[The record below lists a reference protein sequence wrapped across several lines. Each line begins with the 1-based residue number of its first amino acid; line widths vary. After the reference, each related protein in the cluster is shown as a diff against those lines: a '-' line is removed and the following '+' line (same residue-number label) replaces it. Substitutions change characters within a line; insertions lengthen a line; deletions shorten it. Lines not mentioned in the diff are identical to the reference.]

1 MVKTLGFEPRNG
13 GSIPPPAS
21 IYLRGDFMRN
31 KFISLLLVVAVA
43 LALCVPAFAAY
54 GTTPTYATGN
64 YQYSYSTSSTG
75 SADFFT
81 ALMAQLRYIYSN
93 LNTVNTWLKSCSTY
107 LGGISTDV
115 NSIKLDAISI
125 KTNTSSAAT
134 TLTNIKSDTGSI
146 KTDVDTIESR
156 LVTQGTTLSNIYSS
170 VVAAATEKTQSA
182 ILTAVKSISTDGLAT
197 EKTLAS
203 ADSRLATLN
212 NKVAT
217 AENQAALLNLLDDDS
232 YRVYQFYERNGE
244 YIYQAIPVGMSTGHT
259 SFLGAV
265 DNRLINMSNML
276 FKLTDTLADPAD
288 VALKDAT
295 DDQRTSV
302 TDYMGSTA
310 SGDKYSSVLD
320 YSNTLVGGLDTGT
333 DMDEAR
339 SFTKG
344 LFFSDPSGPFWL
356 WFSQNVADDLDPS
369 GGVSAVSTFA
379 LDDDSSDDV
388 VWVIDPTA
396 TADDIVSNFFSE
408 YGGDW

>member
-217 AENQAALLNLLDDDS
+217 AQNQVALLNL
-232 YRVYQFYERNGE
+232 FN
-244 YIYQAIPVGMSTGHT
+244 
-259 SFLGAV
+259 
-265 DNRLINMSNML
+265 
-276 FKLTDTLADPAD
+276 
-288 VALKDAT
+288 
-295 DDQRTSV
+295 
-302 TDYMGSTA
+302 
-310 SGDKYSSVLD
+310 SGFEVLD
-320 YSNTLVGGLDTGT
+320 WAG
-333 DMDEAR
+333 
-339 SFTKG
+339 
-344 LFFSDPSGPFWL
+344 
-356 WFSQNVADDLDPS
+356 DDHEYF
-369 GGVSAVSTFA
+369 V
-379 LDDDSSDDV
+379 DSSDSDASFSAAFNGSQTSILKALADIANV
-388 VWVIDPTA
+388 VASPDDKIFDSDMKSDDDKTALTDLKGTYGDSDALYAGMAFGSLRDGLSYMSSSDSISALSSFFSGSNKDSFEWFSDTTYNNMYSDSGSASSRARRAPASDDTYWVIDPSLTA
-396 TADDIVSNFFSE
+396 ESFLDSLR
-408 YGGDW
+408 GD